1 MAIGV
6 DEVRHVARLARL
18 EVPAGQL
25 ERYAD
30 ELGRILEHVA
40 RLQALDTAGVPPTAN
55 PLEVGGVSRADLP
68 RPGVGPEAAVANAP
82 AAHAGM
88 FLVPRVVE
96 NG

>member
-1 MAIGV
+1 M
-6 DEVRHVARLARL
+6 ARLARL
-18 EVPAGQL
+18 AVPEEQL
-25 ERYAD
+25 SRYAE

-40 RLQALDTAGVPPTAN
+40 RLQAVDTVDVPPTAN
-55 PLEVGGVSRADLP
+55 PLEVGGVARGDDP
-68 RPGVGPEAAVANAP
+68 RPGVGPQGAQANAP